1 MGMEETREEG
11 KVIPDHWGY
20 VYSLRGGDVST
31 LSAEN
36 MSVTASYFKGKE

>member
-1 MGMEETREEG
+1 MEETREEG

-20 VYSLRGGDVST
+20 VYIAPEEVMWGT